1 MFNRNKNKPYV
12 IAEIGVNHEGSIKK
26 AEQLIDLAKQ
36 GGADAVKFQ
45 SYKADTIASVNSP
58 AYWDKEVNPI
68 QNQHQ
73 LFKKYDTFD
82 QTDYEHLSN
91 YCRLKKIDFSSTPF
105 DDNSVDYLETLMPF
119 YKISSSDI
127 TNIPFIRKIS
137 KKNKPIILST
147 GASEYKEIKNAV
159 YEIRKINSKELCIMH
174 CVLSYPTIN
183 SDANLNMIKGLRK
196 NFEDILIGYSD
207 HTKPDKSMLILTMA
221 YLNGAQ
227 VIEKH
232 FTDNKELPG
241 NDHFHAMT
249 SSDIKHFLQNID
261 LINEVGGEIEKKVLP
276 SEEIARKN
284 ARRSIVINKSLNIN
298 HVINESDITY
308 KRPASGIS
316 PEHWDRVIGLKVNKN
331 LELDHILQWDD
342 LFLDE

>member
-298 HVINESDITY
+298 HVTTESDITQ
-308 KRPASGIS
+308 KTC
-316 PEHWDRVIGLKVNKN
+316 
-331 LELDHILQWDD
+331 
-342 LFLDE
+342 